1 MKNKQYKRANNW
13 LHICLY
19 CLLLTVYCLLLI
31 TACGRRG
38 DPVLVKPLDEKAV
51 QREKDQSQKAGEKPE
66 TLPEQK
72 SSEQQTIQVT
82 PPTSPTGLV
91 GVYTQQSIV
100 LTWDEVAGQEIKLY
114 RIYRLKGEG
123 YILVGETVTPAF
135 TDKNV
140 EPNIKYYYKVS
151 AVGVTEGPL
160 SKEIQIITEV
170 H

>member
-1 MKNKQYKRANNW
+1 MKDKYKRTND
-13 LHICLY
+13 LMHVTLV
-19 CLLLTVYCLLLI
+19 CLLLTAYCLLLI

-38 DPVLVKPLDEKAV
+38 DPVLVKPLDEEAV
-51 QREKDQSQKAGEKPE
+51 QKGKDQGQKAGEKPE
-66 TLPEQK
+66 LLPEQK

-82 PPTSPTGLV
+82 PPDSPTGLV
-91 GVYTQQSIV
+91 GVYTRQSIV
-100 LTWDEVAGQEIKLY
+100 LTWDEVAGQDIKLY

-140 EPNIKYYYKVS
+140 EPDIKYYYKVS

>member
-1 MKNKQYKRANNW
+1 MRVV
-13 LHICLY
+13 LIFFLLTSHF
-19 CLLLTVYCLLLI
+19 LLLTLL

-38 DPVLVKPLDEKAV
+38 DPVLIKPLDEKAV
-51 QREKDQSQKAGEKPE
+51 QQVKDQTQKTKPE

-82 PPTSPTGLV
+82 PPDSPTGLV

-114 RIYRLKGEG
+114 RIYRLKGDG
-123 YILVGETVTPAF
+123 YILAGETVTPAF
-135 TDKNV
+135 TDKTV